1 MIGSSSGNSRKVRTA
16 VKQVT
21 IYDIAKEAKVSVA
34 TVSRVL
40 NNTAPVKDSTRT
52 KIMTLIDKYQF
63 QPNAL
68 ARSLTRKET
77 GTLGIML
84 PDITNPFYPEVIGG
98 IHSQAHEMGYTFFLC
113 DTHGD
118 YDKESQYL
126 NELREKQVDG
136 ILFFG
141 GRINL
146 NRCKPEMVEEVME
159 AASRVPIV
167 LVNGNLPGNK
177 LHRVFTDE
185 AKGAEMA
192 ARHLIELGHRNIAC
206 IAGNSYMSTTEQKV
220 RAFKK
225 VMEEHGLAVSKEHV
239 LYGDFSMSW
248 GEKAMETLL
257 DLPSRPSA
265 VFCIND
271 NTAVG
276 AVKAAFKKGLK
287 IPEDVSIV
295 GFDDIQLASVMNPEL
310 TTVSQKT
317 DLLGR
322 TAVDVLHKLITKEKV
337 KRLTVIEPELMVR
350 GSSQTFQKEI

>member
-1 MIGSSSGNSRKVRTA
+1 M
-16 VKQVT
+16 KQVT

-52 KIMTLIDKYQF
+52 KIMESIDKYQF

-68 ARSLTRKET
+68 ARSLIRKET
-77 GTLGIML
+77 GTLGIIL
-84 PDITNPFYPEVIGG
+84 PDITNPFYPEVISG
-98 IHSQAHEMGYTFFLC
+98 INSQANELGYTFFLC

-126 NELREKQVDG
+126 NELQEKQVDG
-136 ILFFG
+136 ILLLG

-146 NRCKPEMVEEVME
+146 NRCKPEMVEEVIG
-159 AASRVPIV
+159 AASRVPVV
-167 LVNGNLPGNK
+167 LVNGNLPGSK

-185 AKGAEMA
+185 AKGAELA
-192 ARHLIELGHRNIAC
+192 TRYLIEQGHQNIAF
-206 IAGNSYMSTTEQKV
+206 IAGNSNMSTTEQKV
-220 RAFKK
+220 KGFKK
-225 VMEEHGLAVSKEHV
+225 VVKEYGLNVPKEHI

-248 GEKAMETLL
+248 GEKAMTALL
-257 DLPSRPSA
+257 DLPSCPSA

-287 IPEDVSIV
+287 IPQDVSIV
-295 GFDDIQLASVMNPEL
+295 GFDDIQLASVINPEL

-322 TAVDVLHKLITKEKV
+322 TAVNVLHKLIIKETV
-337 KRLTVIEPELMVR
+337 KRHTIIEPELMIR
-350 GSSQTFQKEI
+350 GSSQAFIKI